1 MKSKSPFS
9 KKSPINLQLYRGDT
23 YESPDTVIT
32 KTVGE
37 QVGAAITGLADNAV
51 DYMNTKSERDR
62 KKRDSSGTIA
72 THGLGGGEYKGFG
85 GGMKEINLPET
96 PDVNTN
102 LTNPNDF
109 SSFTGSEV
117 PDLRSQSKKV
127 SGGNLPTYA
136 EAYKNDIDGVRT
148 KKGYKNFNAYLEDMK
163 RIKKGDNRDIER
175 EAARTK
181 AMNGSPNKLIG
192 DTMDP
197 YGQPQRGNRDFTF
210 NENEIAPGTL
220 GSQAS
225 MGVQKEIYGG
235 GQAQV
240 AAEQLASQ
248 AAISP
253 RADEMDLI
261 GNLDSSLAMKGT
273 PLHTEGHGGAK
284 DHTHAKPGDDLDQ
297 TVAENMG
304 VNDIENYKPIQGF
317 KGGQIVVNSQNKD
330 TIFSKTYPKRHGS
343 TFVIPEQMDN
353 ITRSSEGTPEYKP
366 VYINRNKKQ

>member
-148 KKGYKNFNAYLEDMK
+148 EKGYKNFNAYLEDMK

>member
-9 KKSPINLQLYRGDT
+9 KKSPIKLQVYRGDT

-51 DYMNTKSERDR
+51 DYMDNYKKTKKPSEA
-62 KKRDSSGTIA
+62 IA
-72 THGLGGGEYKGFG
+72 SVGLGGGKYKGFG

-109 SSFTGSEV
+109 SRFTGSEV
-117 PDLRSQSKKV
+117 PNLSKSKKV

-136 EAYKNDIDGVRT
+136 DAYKNDIDGVRT

-163 RIKKGDNRDIER
+163 GIKKGDNRDLER
-175 EAARTK
+175 EAARAK

-225 MGVQKEIYGG
+225 VGVQKEIFGG
-235 GQAQV
+235 GQAQ
-240 AAEQLASQ
+240 AIASQ
-248 AAISP
+248 AANSL
-253 RADEMDLI
+253 RDDKMDLI
-261 GNLDSSLAMKGT
+261 GNTDSMLAMKGF
-273 PLHTEGHGGAK
+273 AK
-284 DHTHAKPGDDLDQ
+284 TQEEIIDETKFEELPK
-297 TVAENMG
+297 ENTKGYNVQDITSIKTDKKGQEYM
-304 VNDIENYKPIQGF
+304 VDIETER
-317 KGGQIVVNSQNKD
+317 D
-330 TIFSKTYPKRHGS
+330 TIRPAQGDIKFPRLKSKNKGR
-343 TFVIPEQMDN
+343 TF
-353 ITRSSEGTPEYKP
+353 
-366 VYINRNKKQ
+366 NR

>member
-1 MKSKSPFS
+1 MK
-9 KKSPINLQLYRGDT
+9 LQVYRGDT

-37 QVGAAITGLADNAV
+37 QVGKAITGLADNVV
-51 DYMNTKSERDR
+51 DYMDGYKKTQKPSE
-62 KKRDSSGTIA
+62 TIA
-72 THGLGGGEYKGFG
+72 SVGLGGGEYKGFG
-85 GGMKEINLPET
+85 GGMKEINLPKT

-109 SSFTGSEV
+109 SRFTGSEV
-117 PDLRSQSKKV
+117 PNLSKSKKV

-136 EAYKNDIDGVRT
+136 DAYKNDIDGVRT

-163 RIKKGDNRDIER
+163 GIKKGDNRDLER
-175 EAARTK
+175 EAARAK

-225 MGVQKEIYGG
+225 VGVQKEIFGG

-240 AAEQLASQ
+240 AAEQLAAEQ
-248 AAISP
+248 
-253 RADEMDLI
+253 LQ
-261 GNLDSSLAMKGT
+261 T
-273 PLHTEGHGGAK
+273 PLYNKGHANDYEGH
-284 DHTHAKPGDDLDQ
+284 THRK
-297 TVAENMG
+297 
-304 VNDIENYKPIQGF
+304 
-317 KGGQIVVNSQNKD
+317 KGGSYKEGDYMDETDMETSYPKLHTQDVGEIKRDKKSQFMVSKNEDYNPAKID
-330 TIFSKTYPKRHGS
+330 TIRPSKGKEFKMGWGDAERNISTNPK
-343 TFVIPEQMDN
+343 
-353 ITRSSEGTPEYKP
+353 YK
-366 VYINRNKKQ
+366 KSK

>member
-9 KKSPINLQLYRGDT
+9 KKSPLKLQVYRGDT

-37 QVGAAITGLADNAV
+37 QVGTAITGLADNAV

-72 THGLGGGEYKGFG
+72 TQGLGGGEYKGFG

-102 LTNPNDF
+102 ITNPNDF
-109 SSFTGSEV
+109 SRFTGSEV
-117 PDLRSQSKKV
+117 PNLTSKSKKV
-127 SGGNLPTYA
+127 SGGNLPSYA

-148 KKGYKNFNAYLEDMK
+148 EKGYKNFNAYLEDMK
-163 RIKKGDNRDIER
+163 GIKKGDNRDIER